1 MYEIIERPILNGWSK
16 SLYGFDTIGE
26 QVKEFVDQIIYS
38 DECTCEKFS
47 VLFVAGDSRP
57 TIFKD
62 NVNEIK
68 DKETPVACYFIEY
81 NDHIGQLII
90 SMPVIIKS
98 SVAKEIGNKIVKA
111 LKGEEKENG

>member
-1 MYEIIERPILNGWSK
+1 MYEIIERPILHGRSK
-16 SLYGFDTIGE
+16 PLYGLNAIGE
-26 QVKEFVDQIIYS
+26 RVKEFVDEVLYS

-47 VLFVAGDSRP
+47 VLFIAGCSKP
-57 TIFKD
+57 TISKD

-68 DKETPVACYFIEY
+68 DDETPITCYFMEY

-90 SMPVIIKS
+90 SIPVIKS
-98 SVAKEIGNKIVKA
+98 SVAKEIGNKIKKA

>member
-1 MYEIIERPILNGWSK
+1 MYEIIENRILHSWGK
-16 SLYGFDTIGE
+16 PLYGLATIGE
-26 QVKEFVDQIIYS
+26 RVKEFVDQIIYS

-47 VLFVAGDSRP
+47 VLFIAGYSRP
-57 TIFKD
+57 TISKD

-68 DKETPVACYFIEY
+68 DEETPVTCYFIEY

-90 SMPVIIKS
+90 SIPVIKS
-98 SVAKEIGNKIVKA
+98 SAAKEIGNKIKKA